1 MLCIIH
7 GAARDENGIYAIL
20 IDRFCSNIICRHL
33 EGQPSAPCF
42 GFNAVQS
49 GQFPAD
55 KFLAVW
61 RLSRQRYLVTVLGR
75 GCGISIYHGRGISQ
89 REFVYCTL
97 PHSPDGHILCG
108 HVELRAV
115 NFLTIDLPVVQ
126 FITHIFRYGFQL
138 NKRIV
143 DCRTCLIV
151 VYIRLTA
158 GNGDRIINIFING
171 LDYKIS
177 GRHFKRT
184 FYDALI
190 ERTSPISFNPAIEC
204 LASFRFVRYQR
215 DFLAIAHRCCFLSID
230 YCFTAAYRNGARHS
244 NINCCCCHIICR
256 HVKN

>member
-20 IDRFCSNIICRHL
+20 IDCFCSNIICRHL

-126 FITHIFRYGFQL
+126 FITHIFRYGFQIDTF
-138 NKRIV
+138 IV
-143 DCRTCLIV
+143 LCVCCL
-151 VYIRLTA
+151 YI
-158 GNGDRIINIFING
+158 F
-171 LDYKIS
+171 
-177 GRHFKRT
+177 
-184 FYDALI
+184 
-190 ERTSPISFNPAIEC
+190 
-204 LASFRFVRYQR
+204 FR
-215 DFLAIAHRCCFLSID
+215 
-230 YCFTAAYRNGARHS
+230 
-244 NINCCCCHIICR
+244 
-256 HVKN
+256 